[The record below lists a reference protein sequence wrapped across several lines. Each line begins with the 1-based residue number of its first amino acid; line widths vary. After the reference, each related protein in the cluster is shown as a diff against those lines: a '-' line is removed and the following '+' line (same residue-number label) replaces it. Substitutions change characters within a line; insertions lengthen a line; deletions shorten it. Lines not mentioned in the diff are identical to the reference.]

1 MTFLYTLSSC
11 LQEVLIVMY
20 VMTMSSLRLEKYG
33 KRIISK
39 NVKVTHGV
47 VQNLPAPLAQSRSIF
62 TNAAA
67 LKNGIN
73 RQVS

>member
-1 MTFLYTLSSC
+1 MTFLNALSSC
-11 LQEVLIVMY
+11 LQEVLIDIVMY

-47 VQNLPAPLAQSRSIF
+47 VQTLPAPLAQSRSIF
-62 TNAAA
+62 TWTPR
-67 LKNGIN
+67 L
-73 RQVS
+73 